1 MPDLTAFSEEKTELK
16 RLLASPSF
24 LKSPNLSKL
33 LEYLCNKHFED
44 CGRDLNE
51 YSIAVEALGR
61 TADFDP
67 GISSIVRVEVHRLR
81 EKLNKYYEGQ
91 GADHPWRILLQPGS
105 YTPMFVKREG
115 LAPAALEK
123 GSRLPMANGA
133 EELPEG
139 SAPVSLKVV
148 GDRVA
153 PEETGK
159 TASHGLWGFAGFKS
173 GGRLA
178 IFAVGLGAVILVLS
192 VITWKLETRQSIG
205 TSWANPTQNPLD
217 PSATAPGNEIR
228 ILCGYTKENYIDRSG
243 KVWESDRYFHGGAAS
258 VGSLQTITRT
268 LDPTIFQQSR
278 MGEFSYDIP
287 LKEGV
292 YELRLYFAETEFAP
306 AAFVGGGE
314 GSRIFEVNLN
324 GKPLLVHLD
333 VYRDAAGNNAAY
345 ERVFKDVA
353 PASDGYLHLGFH
365 YSWREKP
372 FLNALEIVPGLPGK
386 LHPIRLVA
394 RENSFTDQAGQIW
407 SPDRYFLRGRLATHK
422 VPVENTSD
430 PDLYTAERYGSFEY
444 AIPVASGKYG
454 VTLRFAE
461 TFFGNPNA
469 GDGGIGSRIF
479 NVYCNGLT
487 LLRNFDIFKEAGGAD
502 RALDKTFHGLV
513 PNAQGLLVLSFV
525 PTENYAEVNAI
536 EVVDESP

>member
-33 LEYLCNKHFED
+33 LQYLCNKHFED

-173 GGRLA
+173 GTARDFCCRFRGGHPRSERDHMEVRDKAEYRNL
-178 IFAVGLGAVILVLS
+178 LG
-192 VITWKLETRQSIG
+192 Q
-205 TSWANPTQNPLD
+205 
-217 PSATAPGNEIR
+217 
-228 ILCGYTKENYIDRSG
+228 
-243 KVWESDRYFHGGAAS
+243 
-258 VGSLQTITRT
+258 
-268 LDPTIFQQSR
+268 
-278 MGEFSYDIP
+278 
-287 LKEGV
+287 
-292 YELRLYFAETEFAP
+292 
-306 AAFVGGGE
+306 
-314 GSRIFEVNLN
+314 
-324 GKPLLVHLD
+324 
-333 VYRDAAGNNAAY
+333 
-345 ERVFKDVA
+345 
-353 PASDGYLHLGFH
+353 
-365 YSWREKP
+365 
-372 FLNALEIVPGLPGK
+372 
-386 LHPIRLVA
+386 
-394 RENSFTDQAGQIW
+394 
-407 SPDRYFLRGRLATHK
+407 
-422 VPVENTSD
+422 SD
-430 PDLYTAERYGSFEY
+430 PK
-444 AIPVASGKYG
+444 P
-454 VTLRFAE
+454 
-461 TFFGNPNA
+461 P
-469 GDGGIGSRIF
+469 
-479 NVYCNGLT
+479 
-487 LLRNFDIFKEAGGAD
+487 
-502 RALDKTFHGLV
+502 
-513 PNAQGLLVLSFV
+513 
-525 PTENYAEVNAI
+525 
-536 EVVDESP
+536 